1 MEYALFVMFCLA
13 LYCPCFTLIAL
24 FTPWKGFA
32 VFSVTYRRRQYW
44 AVHLALLDRVG
55 AMNRRQAR
63 RYHQAFVQA
72 LETALVARPVRP
84 VFFRSHLMRPA
95 QVALTCQV
103 LSHRTGYRCR
113 IAPITLP
120 RWERVIAVG
129 SLPLRFRA
137 GNVLLFL
144 RKCCYRSGGLFNCL
158 LRRG

>member
-72 LETALVARPVRP
+72 LETARGAAGASR
-84 VFFRSHLMRPA
+84 FFPFTSYAASSGSAYLSGSFTQDGISLSDRSHYA
-95 QVALTCQV
+95 SALGT
-103 LSHRTGYRCR
+103 
-113 IAPITLP
+113 
-120 RWERVIAVG
+120 
-129 SLPLRFRA
+129 
-137 GNVLLFL
+137 
-144 RKCCYRSGGLFNCL
+144 CCYFCANAATGVAAYSIAF
-158 LRRG
+158 

>member
-95 QVALTCQV
+95 QVALPGQV
-103 LSHRTGYRCR
+103 LSHRTVYCCR
-113 IAPITLP
+113 NATVTQPHGK
-120 RWERVIAVG
+120 R
-129 SLPLRFRA
+129 
-137 GNVLLFL
+137 
-144 RKCCYRSGGLFNCL
+144 
-158 LRRG
+158 